1 MSARLKVEGRS
12 RVRELNRVG
21 LRAMDREQEQILVRR
36 FEDAVAS
43 LSVVSRTARHE
54 QERAS
59 RIAINM
65 RGHIR

>member
-1 MSARLKVEGRS
+1 MSARLKAEGRS
-12 RVRELNRVG
+12 RVRELNRDRH
-21 LRAMDREQEQILVRR
+21 RALDREQELILVRR
-36 FEDAVAS
+36 FQDAVAS
-43 LSVVSRTARHE
+43 LSVVSRTTRHE